1 MVTTT
6 ITTTAEAEDRESL
19 GTKFNRTLLRLYPSK
34 ALPNPTT
41 TMVTTTTTEAEARE
55 SLGTKLDRL
64 KEHAKDMASRHPVA
78 GAAAV
83 LAVSAVGA
91 YFLWPVAAPAVAMM
105 KAPGA
110 GGVLV
115 SRAAFL
121 ANKKLYFKLLHTAGA
136 AAAVAALA

>member
-1 MVTTT
+1 
-6 ITTTAEAEDRESL
+6 
-19 GTKFNRTLLRLYPSK
+19 
-34 ALPNPTT
+34 
-41 TMVTTTTTEAEARE
+41 MVTTTTTEAEARE
-55 SLGTKLDRL
+55 SLVTKLDRL
-64 KEHAKDMASRHPVA
+64 KDHARDMASRHPVA

-91 YFLWPVAAPAVAMM
+91 YFLLWPVAAPAVAMM

>member
-1 MVTTT
+1 
-6 ITTTAEAEDRESL
+6 
-19 GTKFNRTLLRLYPSK
+19 
-34 ALPNPTT
+34 
-41 TMVTTTTTEAEARE
+41 
-55 SLGTKLDRL
+55 
-64 KEHAKDMASRHPVA
+64 MASRHPVA

-83 LAVSAVGA
+83 IAVSAVGA

-121 ANKKLYFKLLHTAGA
+121 AKKDLYFKLLHTAGA
-136 AAAVAALA
+136 AAAVAALGV

>member
-1 MVTTT
+1 MATATT
-6 ITTTAEAEDRESL
+6 EAEVRESL
-19 GTKFNRTLLRLYPSK
+19 GTKF
-34 ALPNPTT
+34 
-41 TMVTTTTTEAEARE
+41 
-55 SLGTKLDRL
+55 GRL
-64 KEHAKDMASRHPVA
+64 KEQAKDMASRHPVA

-83 LAVSAVGA
+83 IAVSAVGA

-121 ANKKLYFKLLHTAGA
+121 AKKDLYFKLLHTAGA
-136 AAAVAALA
+136 AAAVAALGV

>member
-1 MVTTT
+1 MIT

-19 GTKFNRTLLRLYPSK
+19 GTKFDRTLLRLYPSL

-41 TMVTTTTTEAEARE
+41 KMVTTTEDEACE
-55 SLGTKLDRL
+55 SHGTKHDRL
-64 KEHAKDMASRHPVA
+64 KEHAKDMASRNLIA

-91 YFLWPVAAPAVAMM
+91 YFLWPVAAPVVDMM

-115 SRAAFL
+115 FRTAFL
-121 ANKKLYFKLLHTAGA
+121 TNKKLYFKLLHTAGA
-136 AAAVAALA
+136 VAAVAALA

>member
-1 MVTTT
+1 MATS
-6 ITTTAEAEDRESL
+6 TTA
-19 GTKFNRTLLRLYPSK
+19 
-34 ALPNPTT
+34 
-41 TMVTTTTTEAEARE
+41 AEAATATRE
-55 SLGTKLDRL
+55 PLGSKLGRL
-64 KEHAKDMASRHPVA
+64 KEQAKGVASRYPVA

-83 LAVSAVGA
+83 LAVGAVGA

>member
-6 ITTTAEAEDRESL
+6 TAAAAEAEDRESL
-19 GTKFNRTLLRLYPSK
+19 GTKFDRTLLRLYPSS

-41 TMVTTTTTEAEARE
+41 KMVTTTTEAEARE

>member
-1 MVTTT
+1 MDTST
-6 ITTTAEAEDRESL
+6 ITTTAEADDRESL
-19 GTKFNRTLLRLYPSK
+19 GTKFDRTFLTLNPSS

-41 TMVTTTTTEAEARE
+41 KMVTTTTTEAEARE